1 MSVSIFVTGVVFE
14 STLLLLLNVVSLL
27 LRNRT
32 RCSRTTVA
40 ARVGRGVA
48 DVNLGEVVVRIV
60 AESSLESNVLVVVT
74 TIAVGSSGL
83 RVVVVVVVVRTRHF
97 FVGSILFF
105 VEGKKKGSFLF
116 LKRDIDF
123 VD

>member
-14 STLLLLLNVVSLL
+14 STLLLLLNVVVSLL

-83 RVVVVVVVVRTRHF
+83 RVEIGRAHV
-97 FVGSILFF
+97 
-105 VEGKKKGSFLF
+105 
-116 LKRDIDF
+116 
-123 VD
+123 